1 MRKIRSCF
9 KCNLSKISSF
19 FAYLPDAG
27 MTASGDFDYMTNTT
41 IKRPLWV
48 TITGCGFAA
57 VLFASAAVGGLAWY
71 TQSKMSSDALYK
83 KAESDLAVIQ
93 TDMTAIQRSASS
105 VAAVM
110 ADDPEMAAAIQAGD
124 RKKAIDLYAGTI
136 PTLAKEGG
144 LLYYTVVDGAGNA
157 LARIHRPEGFGD
169 SIIARRKT
177 VAMALNEGKIV
188 SGIEPGPDGNISMY
202 AVAPV
207 MKDGK
212 AIGAID
218 VGVPLSNAYFG
229 PMAKKLGTEMAVSVM
244 VNGSLSMRSS
254 TAGDKSLLAAEEVK
268 AGFDGAKIFKQIQLG
283 DRTMMVTVKPLF
295 NFAGEKIGVFEIG
308 ADATDM
314 VAAETSAMW
323 TTIIGTLLVSIV
335 TLVGFLFFARS
346 IGNAIGRLTG
356 TMSQLA
362 SGDLNTT
369 VEGESRPD
377 EIGAMAKAVQVF
389 KDNAVKAQMLEREA
403 EAQRSQTEE
412 QRLRNAEQER
422 ARAQAM
428 AEATNGLASGLKH
441 LSAGDLTY
449 TLNQPFAADFES
461 LRADFNAAVEQLR
474 GTLGSVAQAT
484 SSIDSGSREISQSAD
499 DLSKRT
505 EQQAASLEE
514 TAAALD
520 QITTNVSNSSKRAD
534 EARTVAIQANQSARS
549 SEAVVANAVE
559 AMSRIEQSSSQ
570 ISNIIGVID
579 DIAFQ
584 TNLLALNAGVE
595 AARAGEAG
603 KGFAVVAQEVREL
616 AQRSAQAAKEIK
628 DLIGKSSVEVETGVK
643 LVSDTGAALK
653 TIEGYIV
660 TINQHMD
667 SIATS
672 AREQSVGLA
681 EVNTAVNQMDQ
692 VTQQNAAMVE
702 EANAAGATLAN
713 ESARLRDLIAQFQ
726 LGGTSM
732 QSAALRQTASVMS
745 ATQRS
750 APVAS
755 PARGMVGKIAQAFG
769 GGRKSAA
776 AAAPS
781 ASADS
786 WEEF

>member
-1 MRKIRSCF
+1 MTLRRQFKGAFFEMQNTIR
-9 KCNLSKISSF
+9 
-19 FAYLPDAG
+19 
-27 MTASGDFDYMTNTT
+27 
-41 IKRPLWV
+41 RPLWM

-71 TQSKMSSDALYK
+71 AQSEMSTDALRT
-83 KAESDLAVIQ
+83 KAEGDLALIQ
-93 TDMTAIQRSASS
+93 NDMDAIQRSASAI
-105 VAAVM
+105 AAQIA
-110 ADDPEMAAAIQAGD
+110 ADAETPNIIANND
-124 RKKAIDLYAGTI
+124 RARALEKYSKGVEALRVH
-136 PTLAKEGG
+136 GG
-144 LLYYTVVDGAGNA
+144 LPFLTLNG
-157 LARIHRPEGFGD
+157 PEGHAIVRAHNPEKFGD
-169 SIIARRKT
+169 DVTTRRKT
-177 VAMALNEGKIV
+177 VETALKTGKV
-188 SGIEPGPDGNISMY
+188 TAGIEQGQRGGIGMY

-207 MKDGK
+207 VVDGK
-212 AIGAID
+212 IIGAVD
-218 VGVPLSNAYFG
+218 VGTEFANAYFG
-229 PMAKKLGTEMAVSVM
+229 PLAKKLGSEIAVDVM
-244 VNGSLSMRSS
+244 VDGKLTNQAS
-254 TAGDKSLLAAEEVK
+254 TQSDKPFLPDETLKAA
-268 AGFDGAKIFKQIQLG
+268 FDGEQVFKQVAMNGRDMI
-283 DRTMMVTVKPLF
+283 VKVVPF
-295 NFAGEKIGVFEIG
+295 NNFAGEKIGVFEIG
-308 ADATDM
+308 ADTTKIKAENS
-314 VAAETSAMW
+314 AALW
-323 TTIIGTLLVSIV
+323 RTIVGTLVVALLS
-335 TLVGFLFFARS
+335 LVGFLLFAKS
-346 IGNAIGRLTG
+346 LGNAIGRLTG
-356 TMSQLA
+356 TMSRLA

-377 EIGAMAKAVQVF
+377 EIGAMARAVQVF

-412 QRLRNAEQER
+412 QRQRTAEQDR
-422 ARAQAM
+422 ARAEEM

-534 EARTVAIQANQSARS
+534 EARTVAIQANDSARHS
-549 SEAVVANAVE
+549 GAVVANAVN
-559 AMSRIEQSSSQ
+559 AMGRIEESSGQ

-616 AQRSAQAAKEIK
+616 AQRSAHAAKEIK
-628 DLIGKSSVEVETGVK
+628 DLIGKSSIEVETGVK
-643 LVSDTGAALK
+643 LVSDTGTALK
-653 TIEGYIV
+653 TIENYIV

-667 SIATS
+667 AIATS

-702 EANAAGATLAN
+702 EANAASATLAN
-713 ESARLRDLIAQFQ
+713 ESARLRDLISQFQ

-732 QSAALRQTASVMS
+732 QSSALRQTASVMAAS
-745 ATQRS
+745 QRS

-769 GGRKSAA
+769 GGRKSSAA
-776 AAAPS
+776 TAP
-781 ASADS
+781 AMDS

>member
-1 MRKIRSCF
+1 MS
-9 KCNLSKISSF
+9 
-19 FAYLPDAG
+19 D
-27 MTASGDFDYMTNTT
+27 TT

-57 VLFASAAVGGLAWY
+57 VVFASAAVGSLAWY
-71 TQSKMSSDALYK
+71 AQSQMGLDALYS
-83 KAESDLAVIQ
+83 KAESDLALIQ
-93 TDMTAIQRSASS
+93 NDMAAIQRSASAIAAQ
-105 VAAVM
+105 AAVDSET
-110 ADDPEMAAAIQAGD
+110 ATIITAKD
-124 RKKAIDLYAGTI
+124 RQRALDKFSPGAEQVRTEGALPLFTLIDSDGK
-136 PTLAKEGG
+136 TLAR
-144 LLYYTVVDGAGNA
+144 THNPDS
-157 LARIHRPEGFGD
+157 FGD
-169 SIIARRKT
+169 DIRARRRT
-177 VAMALNEGKIV
+177 VDQAMRTGKITA
-188 SGIEPGPDGNISMY
+188 GIEQGGNGEIGMY

-207 MKDGK
+207 VVDGK
-212 AIGAID
+212 VIGAVDVGTRLSDSYFDPLAQKLGSEIAID
-218 VGVPLSNAYFG
+218 VMVGGNLTTQTSTQNDRPL
-229 PMAKKLGTEMAVSVM
+229 VSEQ
-244 VNGSLSMRSS
+244 SLQ
-254 TAGDKSLLAAEEVK
+254 D
-268 AGFDGAKIFKQIQLG
+268 GFDGQRVFDHMQINS
-283 DRTMMVTVKPLF
+283 REYMVKVVPFT

-308 ADATDM
+308 ADATEI
-314 VAAETSAMW
+314 VSANNAALFNTL
-323 TTIIGTLLVSIV
+323 IGTLVAAALC
-335 TLVGFLFFARS
+335 LAGFLAFARS
-346 IGNAIGRLTG
+346 LGNAIGRLTG
-356 TMSQLA
+356 TMGRLA
-362 SGDLNTT
+362 SGDLNTNI
-369 VEGESRPD
+369 EGEGRPD
-377 EIGAMAKAVQVF
+377 EIGSMAKAVQVF
-389 KDNAVKAQMLEREA
+389 KDNALKTQALERDA
-403 EAQRSQTEE
+403 EEQRSLTEE
-412 QRLRNAEQER
+412 QRRHNAEQDRIR
-422 ARAQAM
+422 AEAM
-428 AEATNGLASGLKH
+428 AEATNGLATGLKH
-441 LSAGDLTY
+441 LSSGDLTFK
-449 TLNQPFAADFES
+449 LDRPFAADFES
-461 LRADFNAAVEQLR
+461 LRADFNAAIEQLR

-534 EARTVAIQANQSARS
+534 EARTIAIQANESA
-549 SEAVVANAVE
+549 SESGAVVAKAVNA
-559 AMSRIEQSSSQ
+559 MGRIEESSGQ

-628 DLIGKSSVEVETGVK
+628 DLIGKSSIEVETGVK
-643 LVSDTGAALK
+643 LVSDTGEALK

-702 EANAAGATLAN
+702 EANAAGATLAT
-713 ESARLRDLIAQFQ
+713 EAARLRELVSEFQ
-726 LGGTSM
+726 LGGTGSA
-732 QSAALRQTASVMS
+732 SSTARTPNRASPAAAALRQTASVMAAS
-745 ATQRS
+745 PASPPRQ
-750 APVAS
+750 S

-769 GGRKSAA
+769 GGRASAA
-776 AAAPS
+776 APAAT
-781 ASADS
+781 ADN